1 MSPAPCVKSEPSSV
15 HRASGQKQKSM
26 HSHIEDLT
34 TSLGESRVKVA
45 QVREREHTLQIQAK
59 EDRKKAEFDSC
70 LQFKAAEAERQRA
83 HELTMLERQ
92 IELERLQAQ
101 PNPVGPSHQSGPS
114 HPGPSIPWAIDP
126 SLN

>member
-1 MSPAPCVKSEPSSV
+1 
-15 HRASGQKQKSM
+15 M

-34 TSLGESRVKVA
+34 TSLGESRVK
-45 QVREREHTLQIQAK
+45 HTLQIQAK
-59 EDRKKAEFDSC
+59 EDRKKAEFDSH
-70 LQFKAAEAERQRA
+70 LWFKTAKAEQQCA
-83 HELTMLERQ
+83 HELTMLEQQ
-92 IELERLQAQ
+92 IELEHLQAQ